1 MTTGTRPE
9 LDADAIVVGT
19 GFAGLGMAIALKRAG
34 MDSFIVLE
42 RAADVGGT
50 WRDNDYPGCA
60 CDIPSVLY
68 SFSFARNPNW
78 TRIYS
83 PQGEIRDYLRHCADR
98 FGIRPHI
105 RFNTELIDAAYDE
118 IASVWRVHTADGST
132 LVSRVLIGGFGPL
145 NKPNIPKL
153 PGLERFAGAAFHSSA
168 WDHTVDL
175 TGKNV
180 AVIGTGA
187 SAIQFVPRIVPQAA
201 RVSVFQRTAPWIIK
215 KPDGPLGARHR
226 RLRRIAPVAWLER
239 TLVYWLQE
247 SLAYGF
253 TVNPARS
260 ANSSSARCGIS
271 TKTVPDPALRRKL
284 VPTFR
289 LGCKRILF
297 SYDYFPA
304 LTQPNVEVVT
314 SEIREV
320 RERSVVDGDG
330 VERPVDVIVFG
341 TGFRATEGVAPVKIY
356 GTGGVEL
363 NDAWRDGIEA
373 YLGTSVAGF
382 PNYFSIVG
390 PNTGLGHNSIVLM
403 IEAQVRYIMS
413 ALRLMKKRNVRAL
426 DVRRDVQAGFNRR
439 IQAKLRAPLATGCKS
454 WYSTATARTRRCGR
468 ASRSISS
475 AGPGGSTRGVTSCA
489 PSFPGATEQRGP
501 CGTRTPADGASSRRR
516 SVRPSTRPRSRA
528 RGGTPARTSRAGTVR
543 RRRGRRSGRRC
554 CPRTP

>member
-1 MTTGTRPE
+1 MTTAAAVP

-42 RAADVGGT
+42 RAGDIGGT

-60 CDIPSVLY
+60 CDIPSILY
-68 SFSFARNPNW
+68 SFSFEHNPNW

-83 PQGEIRDYLRHCADR
+83 PQGEIRDYLRHCAGR

-105 RFNTELIDAAYDE
+105 RFNTEMIDATYDE
-118 IASVWRVHTADGST
+118 IASAWRVRTADGRS

-153 PGLERFAGAAFHSSA
+153 AGLERFAGPAFHSSA

-187 SAIQFVPRIVPQAA
+187 SAIQFVPRIVPQAG
-201 RVSVFQRTAPWIIK
+201 RVFVFQRTAPWIIK
-215 KPDGPLGARHR
+215 KPDGPLSATHR
-226 RLRRIAPVAWLER
+226 RLRRIPPLAWLER
-239 TLVYWLQE
+239 KLVYWVQE

-253 TVNPARS
+253 TVNPNALGKLEQR
-260 ANSSSARCGIS
+260 ALRYLE
-271 TKTVPDPALRRKL
+271 KTVTDPGLRRKL

-289 LGCKRILF
+289 IGCKRILF
-297 SYDYFPA
+297 SYDYLPA
-304 LTQPNVEVVT
+304 LVQPNVEVVT
-314 SEIREV
+314 SGIREV
-320 RERSVVDGDG
+320 RERSVIDDDG
-330 VERPVDVIVFG
+330 VERHVDVIVFG

-363 NDAWRDGIEA
+363 NDAWRNGIEA

-413 ALRLMKKRNVRAL
+413 ALRHMQKKNIRAL
-426 DVRRDVQAGFNRR
+426 DVRRDVQTDFNRR
-439 IQAKLRAPLATGCKS
+439 IQEKLKGTVWATGCKS
-454 WYSTATARTRRCGR
+454 WYLDRNGKNTTLWPGFTFDFLRKTRRIDPRCY
-468 ASRSISS
+468 
-475 AGPGGSTRGVTSCA
+475 
-489 PSFPGATEQRGP
+489 EL
-501 CGTRTPADGASSRRR
+501 RT
-516 SVRPSTRPRSRA
+516 
-528 RGGTPARTSRAGTVR
+528 
-543 RRRGRRSGRRC
+543 
-554 CPRTP
+554 